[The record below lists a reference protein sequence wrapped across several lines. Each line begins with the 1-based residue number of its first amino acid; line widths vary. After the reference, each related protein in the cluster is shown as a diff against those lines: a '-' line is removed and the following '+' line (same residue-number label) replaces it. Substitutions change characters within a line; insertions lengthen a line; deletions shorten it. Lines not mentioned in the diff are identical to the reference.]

1 MSEKP
6 NPGAS
11 VRARLLNRAKADKVE
26 FQLLLT
32 RFALERLL
40 YRLSISPYRDQ
51 FLLKGALLFDLWFD
65 EPHRPTRDMDF
76 LGFGPAEIP
85 RLEEIFR
92 AICEINVKE
101 DGITFDPASVK
112 GQEIRKEANYSG
124 IRITLLGTLERA
136 QCPVQADV
144 GFGDAVTPR
153 PDDTN
158 YPVLLEGLPA
168 PTLRVY
174 PRYTVIA
181 EKFEAI
187 VSLGMTNSRMKDFFD
202 LWVLSLHSTLDAGI
216 LRTAI
221 TATFNRRGTDLPVIT
236 PIGLSDGFA
245 ADSGKQTQWRAFIA
259 KNRLNAPPLPEVVTL
274 LRAFLE
280 AALSSPGK

>member
-1 MSEKP
+1 
-6 NPGAS
+6 
-11 VRARLLNRAKADKVE
+11 LD
-26 FQLLLT
+26 
-32 RFALERLL
+32 
-40 YRLSISPYRDQ
+40 
-51 FLLKGALLFDLWFD
+51 
-65 EPHRPTRDMDF
+65 
-76 LGFGPAEIP
+76 
-85 RLEEIFR
+85 
-92 AICEINVKE
+92 
-101 DGITFDPASVK
+101 
-112 GQEIRKEANYSG
+112 
-124 IRITLLGTLERA
+124 RA
-136 QCPVQADV
+136 QCPVQADI

-202 LWVLSLHSTLDAGI
+202 LWVLSLHSTLDAEI
-216 LRTAI
+216 LRTAT
-221 TATFNRRGTDLPVIT
+221 TATFNRRGTALPVIT

-259 KNRLNAPPLPEVVTL
+259 KNRLDAPPLPDVVTL
-274 LRAFLE
+274 LRAFLQS
-280 AALSSPGK
+280 ALNPPGT

>member
-1 MSEKP
+1 VSAKT
-6 NPGAS
+6 NPAAS
-11 VRARLLNRAKADKVE
+11 VRARLLNRAKAEKVE

-40 YRLSISPYRDQ
+40 YRLSISPYCDQ

-65 EPHRPTRDMDF
+65 EPHRPTRDVDF

-92 AICEINVKE
+92 AICRINVTE

-112 GQEIRKEANYSG
+112 GQEISKEANYSG
-124 IRITLLGTLERA
+124 IRITLLGTLDRA
-136 QCPVQADV
+136 QCPIQADI
-144 GFGDAVTPR
+144 GFGDAVTPK
-153 PDDTN
+153 PDDTS

-202 LWVLSLHSTLDAGI
+202 LWVLARNSELELATLRD
-216 LRTAI
+216 AI
-221 TATFNRRGTDLPVIT
+221 TATFNRRGTALPTTIAT
-236 PIGLSDGFA
+236 GLSDEFA
-245 ADSGKQTQWRAFIA
+245 ADGGKQTQWRAFIA
-259 KNRLNAPPLPEVVTL
+259 KNRLKAPPLREVVIL
-274 LRAFLE
+274 LRDFLA
-280 AALSSPGK
+280 AALKPTAK